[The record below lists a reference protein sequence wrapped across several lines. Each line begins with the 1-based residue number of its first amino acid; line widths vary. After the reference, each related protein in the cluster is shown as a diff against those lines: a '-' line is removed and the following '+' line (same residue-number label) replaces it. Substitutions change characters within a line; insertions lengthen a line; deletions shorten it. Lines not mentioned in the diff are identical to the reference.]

1 MTRWCRG
8 LAVILVLALAVPPC
22 RAADP
27 PPTLASLFGGPF
39 ELVDHHGRAV
49 TDRDFRGR
57 YMLVYF
63 GYTSC
68 PDLCPVDLANIA
80 LALDE
85 LGALADRVQPLFI
98 TVDPARDD
106 PETLRDYVTSLHP
119 ALIGLTGSE
128 RQVAEAARH
137 YRVHRGRFRVEGQEE
152 DEYLVDHS
160 TLACL
165 MGPDGGFV
173 TLLPHATP
181 PDRIAG
187 ILRRYL
193 DGG

>member
-1 MTRWCRG
+1 MSGWCRR
-8 LAVILVLALAVPPC
+8 LAVILVLALAAPAS
-22 RAADP
+22 RAADTAGP
-27 PPTLASLFGGPF
+27 LATLFGGPF

-57 YMLVYF
+57 HMLVYF
-63 GYTSC
+63 GYTGC
-68 PDLCPVDLANIA
+68 PDLCPVDLANIS

-85 LGALADRVQPLFI
+85 LGGLADRVQPLFI

-106 PETLRDYVTSLHP
+106 PQTLRDYLGALHP
-119 ALIGLTGSE
+119 SLLGLTGSE

-137 YRVHRGRFRVEGQEE
+137 YRVHRSRFRVEGHEA
-152 DEYLVDHS
+152 DEYFVDHS

-165 MGPDGGFV
+165 MGPDGAFV

-181 PDRIAG
+181 PERIAG

-193 DGG
+193 AAD